1 MKVSDPFFETVVTNI
16 ESVSEVVKSLSDVN
30 DLLKIESWNDQSWIH
45 WLIRMIYDFIVIK

>member
-30 DLLKIESWNDQSWIH
+30 DLLKIES
-45 WLIRMIYDFIVIK
+45 